1 MPPCRKR
8 FRKMKKTR
16 HSRPASN
23 RLSQWMTL
31 ETAAAAAAAVKVR
44 RMSQTRS
51 CRLRTLMMSL
61 TTLVVSGVLV
71 LLP

>member
-31 ETAAAAAAAVKVR
+31 ETAAAAVKVR